1 VARLVAS
8 VALVTLTVAC
18 TTRTRIVERRTPA
31 AVRADLHHLRG
42 EVRRLESE
50 IVKANEDRA
59 ALKERLDE
67 LERTLARPS
76 RARTGTVLPY
86 LRVPSPAPGACS
98 GWLDLV
104 DDHPWDV
111 ATACRILWCESRG
124 DPNAR
129 NGRHVGLFQIADG
142 PADPAANVA
151 LAASMWS
158 RRGWQP
164 WDASRRCW
172 A

>member
-1 VARLVAS
+1 MARVLVA
-8 VALVTLTVAC
+8 VALVSTAAC
-18 TTRTRIVERRTPA
+18 TRVVERPVERVVERRADA
-31 AVRADLHHLRG
+31 A
-42 EVRRLESE
+42 EIERLERE
-50 IVKANEDRA
+50 IVKANADRA
-59 ALKERLDE
+59 ELRRRVEE
-67 LERTLARPS
+67 LERSVRAS
-76 RARTGTVLPY
+76 RARTGGVSSSEP
-86 LRVPSPAPGACS
+86 PSPVPGACS

-104 DDHPWDV
+104 DDHAWDV
-111 ATACRILWCESRG
+111 ATACRVLWCESRG
-124 DPNAR
+124 DPDAR

-142 PADPAANVA
+142 PADPTANVA

>member
-1 VARLVAS
+1 MARALVA
-8 VALVTLTVAC
+8 VALVSVAAC
-18 TTRTRIVERRTPA
+18 TRVVERPVERVVERRADA
-31 AVRADLHHLRG
+31 A
-42 EVRRLESE
+42 EIERLERE
-50 IVKANEDRA
+50 IVIANADRA
-59 ALKERLDE
+59 ELRRRVEE
-67 LERTLARPS
+67 LERSVRAS
-76 RARTGTVLPY
+76 RARTGGGAP
-86 LRVPSPAPGACS
+86 PSRPAAPGACS
-98 GWLDLV
+98 GWLDVV

-111 ATACRILWCESRG
+111 SVACRILWCESRG

-172 A
+172 RT